1 MVDVV
6 KGSRAEET
14 VSAVGLGRGNRK
26 WNIRSVSSCTC
37 PAVYVVSWVLGF
49 ETGTTSGIQCLF
61 IAVGNNHLDVSLL
74 QLS

>member
-14 VSAVGLGRGNRK
+14 VSAVGLGRGNRVWK
-26 WNIRSVSSCTC
+26 IRSVGSCTG

-49 ETGTTSGIQCLF
+49 ETGATSRIQCLF
-61 IAVGNNHLDVSLL
+61 IAAGNNHLDISLS

>member
-1 MVDVV
+1 M
-6 KGSRAEET
+6 KGSRAEGT

-26 WNIRSVSSCTC
+26 WDVRSVSSRTC

-49 ETGTTSGIQCLF
+49 ETGTTSRIQCLF
-61 IAVGNNHLDVSLL
+61 IAVGNDRLDVSLL